1 MSTIKCLKCGEEK
14 PALAKAPY
22 PKALEEMVLKNICEL
37 CWAAWQK
44 FSVNVINDYKLRP
57 FMPQDRAT
65 LESHMKKFLNLE
77 LQNLNPTMTLTG
89 QGKKVT
95 F

>member
-1 MSTIKCLKCGEEK
+1 MNLKCLKCGEEK
-14 PALAKAPY
+14 SSLSKVPY
-22 PKALEEMVLKNICEL
+22 PGTLGQTVLKNICES

-65 LESHMKKFLNLE
+65 LENHMKKFLSLE
-77 LQNLNPTMTLTG
+77 LQNITQPITLTG
-89 QGKKVT
+89 QGKDVK

>member
-1 MSTIKCLKCGEEK
+1 MNLKCLKCGEEK
-14 PALAKAPY
+14 PQMTKVPY
-22 PKALEEMVLKNICEL
+22 PGSLGQTIFQNICEV
-37 CWAAWQK
+37 CWAAWRK

-65 LESHMKKFLNLE
+65 LETHMKKFLCLE
-77 LQNLNPTMTLTG
+77 LQNITQPITLTG
-89 QGKKVT
+89 QGKDVK